1 MRRAAFGCG
10 QMDKQPSRIPFS
22 LTIDVTLIVI
32 GLVLVSV
39 GIWLGFTEIQPFNL
53 VAKGPT

>member
-1 MRRAAFGCG
+1 MRRAAFWSG

-53 VAKGPT
+53 VAKGP

>member
-1 MRRAAFGCG
+1 MRPPAFGCG

-53 VAKGPT
+53 VAKGP